1 MTRKEKIRQI
11 YLAKPHLVNDDIG
24 LLIYVMNRY
33 GVDLTPDQEQA
44 LRRMGNPEH
53 WTRPCR
59 TLREKDPAIIPLVS
73 KKTID
78 KRHEKFVDYKYN
90 RVYEYAPAEED

>member
-1 MTRKEKIRQI
+1 MTKQEKIRQI
-11 YLAKPHLVNDDIG
+11 YLNIPHLVNDDMG

-33 GVDLTPDQEQA
+33 GASLTEDQEVA

-59 TLREKDPAIIPLVS
+59 TLRKDDPIIKEMVS
-73 KKTID
+73 KKTQGN
-78 KRHEKFVDYKYN
+78 RHEKFVDYKYK
-90 RVYEYAPAEED
+90 REYEYSPAQED